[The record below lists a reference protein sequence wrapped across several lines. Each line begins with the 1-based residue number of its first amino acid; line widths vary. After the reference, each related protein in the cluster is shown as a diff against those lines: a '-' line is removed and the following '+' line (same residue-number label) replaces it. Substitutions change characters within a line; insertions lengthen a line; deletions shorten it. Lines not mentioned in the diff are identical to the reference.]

1 MTRHYVRTGLAIS
14 VILGVALTAEATS
27 VRGRVV
33 STIPLADLIAKS
45 DVIAQV
51 RVVAVDEEATALPL
65 ARVKV
70 EQAFKGTKPGQTL
83 FVDSWSITDV
93 GKVFLVFL
101 DDSHELVKKQLRDSA
116 RSFAAD
122 ADAPYYLIHEG
133 LSRQMPVRLT
143 QAFGEL
149 DVAISVPSEFVLLPK
164 QLEAVARERADDE
177 AELLVRQDEFYALLR
192 RALGV

>member
-1 MTRHYVRTGLAIS
+1 MRTSLAIS
-14 VILGVALTAEATS
+14 LILGFALPAQATS

-33 STIPLADLIAKS
+33 STIPLVDLIANS
-45 DVIAQV
+45 DVVAQV

-70 EQAFKGTKPGQTL
+70 EQAFKGTKPGHTL

-101 DDSHELVKKQLRDSA
+101 DDSHELVKKQLRDA
-116 RSFAAD
+116 THRFADD

-143 QAFGEL
+143 EAFGEL
-149 DVAISVPSEFVLLPK
+149 DVAISVPSEFVHLPK
-164 QLEAVARERADDE
+164 QLKAVARQRPDDD